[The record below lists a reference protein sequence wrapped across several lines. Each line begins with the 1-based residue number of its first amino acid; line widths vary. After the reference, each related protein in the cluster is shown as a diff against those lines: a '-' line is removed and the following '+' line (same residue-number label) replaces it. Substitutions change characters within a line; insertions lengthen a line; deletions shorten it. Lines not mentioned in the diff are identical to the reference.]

1 SAQYHGEIAMKRM
14 TLLIAMLVASLT
26 ATAAEDAGVVKTA
39 KGGVTIQRGGEKI
52 AAAPGSKVETA
63 DRIVTGA
70 DSSVGII
77 LRDNTLLSAGPNST
91 LVLERFAF
99 DSTTH
104 EGVIDASVKRGTLSV
119 VSGKIAKQSPG
130 AVQFRTPN
138 AILGVRG
145 TEFLIDA
152 GPGEE

>member
-1 SAQYHGEIAMKRM
+1 MIR
-14 TLLIAMLVASLT
+14 LVLLVAGL
-26 ATAAEDAGVVKTA
+26 AIAAPAVPAEDAGTVKTA
-39 KGGVTIQRGGEKI
+39 KGAVTIQRGTERI
-52 AAAPGSKVETA
+52 AARPGAKVAAA
-63 DRIVTGA
+63 DRVTTGA

-99 DSTTH
+99 NSTTH
-104 EGVIDASVKRGTLSV
+104 EGVIDASLKRGTLSV
-119 VSGKIAKQSPG
+119 VSGKIPKQSPG

-145 TEFLIDA
+145 TEFVIDA
-152 GPGEE
+152 GAGEE

>member
-1 SAQYHGEIAMKRM
+1 M
-14 TLLIAMLVASLT
+14 TRVILLIAGLALSLP
-26 ATAAEDAGVVKTA
+26 ATGAEDAGVVKTT
-39 KGGVTIQRGGEKI
+39 KGSVTIQRGSEKI
-52 AAAPGSKVETA
+52 AAAPGARVAAA

-70 DSSVGII
+70 DGSVGII

-104 EGVIDASVKRGTLSV
+104 AGTVDASLKRGTLSV
-119 VSGKIAKQSPG
+119 VSGKIAKQSPD

-145 TEFLIDA
+145 TEFVIDA

>member
-1 SAQYHGEIAMKRM
+1 MIR
-14 TLLIAMLVASLT
+14 LILLVAGLAVAAPAAS
-26 ATAAEDAGVVKTA
+26 AEDAGIVKTA
-39 KGGVTIQRGGEKI
+39 KGSVTIQRGSEKI
-52 AAAPGSKVETA
+52 AAAPGAKVATA
-63 DRIVTGA
+63 DRVTTGA
-70 DSSVGII
+70 NSSVGII

-99 DSTTH
+99 NSTTH

-152 GPGEE
+152 GQGEE

>member
-1 SAQYHGEIAMKRM
+1 MMRIM
-14 TLLIAMLVASLT
+14 LLVAGL
-26 ATAAEDAGVVKTA
+26 AAALQAAAAEHAGVVKTA
-39 KGGVTIQRGGEKI
+39 KGSVTIQRGSEKI
-52 AAAPGSKVETA
+52 AAAPGARVAVA
-63 DRIVTGA
+63 DRIATGA
-70 DSSVGII
+70 DGSVGIM

-104 EGVIDASVKRGTLSV
+104 AGELDASLKRGTLSV

-145 TEFLIDA
+145 TEFAIDA
-152 GPGEE
+152 GPGVE

>member
-1 SAQYHGEIAMKRM
+1 MIR
-14 TLLIAMLVASLT
+14 LLVLMAALAAAAP
-26 ATAAEDAGVVKTA
+26 ATAAEDAGIVKTT
-39 KGGVTIQRGGEKI
+39 KGSVTIQRGSAKI
-52 AAAPGSKVETA
+52 AATPGAKVVTA
-63 DRIVTGA
+63 DRVTTGA

-99 DSTTH
+99 NSTTH

>member
-1 SAQYHGEIAMKRM
+1 MIR
-14 TLLIAMLVASLT
+14 LIVLVAALAAT
-26 ATAAEDAGVVKTA
+26 APATAAEDAGVVKTA
-39 KGGVTIQRGGEKI
+39 KGSVTIQRGNEKI
-52 AAAPGSKVETA
+52 AAAPGAKVAAA
-63 DRIVTGA
+63 DRVTTGA

-99 DSTTH
+99 NSTTN

>member
-1 SAQYHGEIAMKRM
+1 M
-14 TLLIAMLVASLT
+14 TKLPLLIGALAAALTVTPAMP
-26 ATAAEDAGVVKTA
+26 AEDAGTIKNA
-39 KGGVTIQRGGEKI
+39 KGTVTIQRGSEKI
-52 AAAPGSKVETA
+52 AAKPGAGVATA

-70 DSSVGII
+70 DGSVGII

-91 LVLERFAF
+91 VVLERFAF

-104 EGVIDASVKRGTLSV
+104 AGELDASLKRGTLAV

-145 TEFLIDA
+145 TEFVIDA
-152 GPGEE
+152 GAGEE

>member
-1 SAQYHGEIAMKRM
+1 MMRIM
-14 TLLIAMLVASLT
+14 LLVAGL
-26 ATAAEDAGVVKTA
+26 AAALPAAAAEDAGVVKTA
-39 KGGVTIQRGGEKI
+39 KGSVTIQRGSEKI
-52 AAAPGSKVETA
+52 AASPGAKVAAA
-63 DRIVTGA
+63 DRIATGA
-70 DSSVGII
+70 DGSVGII

-104 EGVIDASVKRGTLSV
+104 AGTIDASVKRGTLAV

>member
-1 SAQYHGEIAMKRM
+1 MMKA
-14 TLLIAMLVASLT
+14 LLLVAGL
-26 ATAAEDAGVVKTA
+26 ALPLVAAAAESAGVVKTA
-39 KGGVTIQRGGEKI
+39 KGSVTIQRGAEKI
-52 AAAPGSKVETA
+52 AASPGSAVEAA
-63 DRIVTGA
+63 DRIATGA
-70 DSSVGII
+70 DGSVGII

-104 EGVIDASVKRGTLSV
+104 AGTIDATVKRGTLSV

-145 TEFLIDA
+145 TEFVIDA

>member
-1 SAQYHGEIAMKRM
+1 MIRLM
-14 TLLIAMLVASLT
+14 LLVAGL
-26 ATAAEDAGVVKTA
+26 AVAAAALPAEDAGIVKTA
-39 KGGVTIQRGGEKI
+39 KGAVTIQRGGEKI
-52 AAAPGSKVETA
+52 PATPGTKIAAA
-63 DRIVTGA
+63 DRVTTGA
-70 DSSVGII
+70 DGSVGIM

-99 DSTTH
+99 DSTTND
-104 EGVIDASVKRGTLSV
+104 GVIDASVKRGTLSV

>member
-1 SAQYHGEIAMKRM
+1 MIRLM
-14 TLLIAMLVASLT
+14 LLMAGLAA
-26 ATAAEDAGVVKTA
+26 ATPVLPAEDAGIVKTA
-39 KGGVTIQRGGEKI
+39 KGSVTIQRGSNKLS
-52 AAAPGSKVETA
+52 AAPGAKVAAA
-63 DRIVTGA
+63 DRITTGA

-99 DSTTH
+99 NSTTH

-119 VSGKIAKQSPG
+119 VSGKIPKQSPG

>member
-1 SAQYHGEIAMKRM
+1 MMRTM
-14 TLLIAMLVASLT
+14 LLVAGLAT
-26 ATAAEDAGVVKTA
+26 ALQAAAAEDAGVVKTA
-39 KGGVTIQRGGEKI
+39 KGSVTIQRGSEKI
-52 AAAPGSKVETA
+52 AAAPGARVATA
-63 DRIVTGA
+63 DRIATGA
-70 DSSVGII
+70 DGSVGII

-104 EGVIDASVKRGTLSV
+104 AGIIDASVKRGTLSV
-119 VSGKIAKQSPG
+119 VSGKIAKQSPD

-145 TEFLIDA
+145 TEFVIDA
-152 GPGEE
+152 GPGVE

>member
-1 SAQYHGEIAMKRM
+1 M
-14 TLLIAMLVASLT
+14 TRLLLLVAALAAAVP
-26 ATAAEDAGVVKTA
+26 ATAAEDAGTVKTT
-39 KGGVTIQRGGEKI
+39 KGAVTIQRGAEKI
-52 AAAPGSKVETA
+52 AAAPGAKVVAA
-63 DRIVTGA
+63 DRVTTGA
-70 DSSVGII
+70 DGSVGII

-99 DSTTH
+99 NSTTN

-119 VSGKIAKQSPG
+119 VSGKIPKQSPG

-152 GPGEE
+152 GAGEE